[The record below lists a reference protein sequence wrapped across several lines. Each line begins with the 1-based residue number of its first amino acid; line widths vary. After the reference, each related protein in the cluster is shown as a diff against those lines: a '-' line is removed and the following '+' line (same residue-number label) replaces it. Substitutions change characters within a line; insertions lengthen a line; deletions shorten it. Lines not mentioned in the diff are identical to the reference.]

1 MATRKVDARRAAA
14 FQLNTLHATDALPA
28 DRFEGARLGAQGTPI
43 YDINGELLFR
53 RVPLTKKGEVVAFAD
68 IAAHPA
74 LGDALIAVS
83 HGVEWDERRIL
94 KEAITAAKKKRR
106 ALRYDTV
113 RFVAY
118 SFPKVAV
125 QFLSKGEEVLM
136 LEWLTWAQV
145 PPSRYQERKKDEP
158 PSNFERWSFLDEMP
172 AATKRARVKRFDE
185 ILRQWDARRFARYRV
200 DILDKAKF
208 LDLVRF
214 RLVETYEMHYSSHA
228 GDHQVC
234 FELRGQQTDVWCVAA
249 SVQMLLLFYRYD
261 YTQVRLADEM
271 DLGTLNNPNGLPY
284 GDEQKVVDTIEA
296 LSSNQL
302 DADMNPSPTFTYYRD
317 ELRLNR
323 PIISFIPGHSRA
335 CTGFT
340 RNLLAFPGFTPFR
353 GLLIYDP
360 WPPNVG
366 VITRWEN
373 FNISSYRHAFRA
385 RLQHV

>member
-1 MATRKVDARRAAA
+1 MATRIDARRAAA

-28 DRFEGARLGAQGTPI
+28 ARFEGARLGAEGTLI
-43 YDINGELLFR
+43 HDINGEPLFR
-53 RVPLTKKGEVVAFAD
+53 RVPLTKAGEILAFAD
-68 IAAHPA
+68 IAVHPA

-94 KEAITAAKKKRR
+94 KEAVAAAKKRR
-106 ALRYDTV
+106 KALRYDTV

-125 QFLSKGEEVLM
+125 QFLSNGEEVLM
-136 LEWLTWAQV
+136 LEWLTWTQV
-145 PPSRYQERKKDEP
+145 PRYQERKKDAA
-158 PSNFERWSFLDEMP
+158 PSNFERWSLLDEMP
-172 AATKRARVKRFDE
+172 AATKRARMKRFDA
-185 ILRQWDARRFARYRV
+185 ILRQWDARRFARYRA
-200 DILDKAKF
+200 DILAKSKF

-214 RLVETYEMHYSSHA
+214 RLFETWEMHYSSHA

-234 FELRGQQTDVWCVAA
+234 FELRGQQTNVWCVAA
-249 SVQMLLLFYRYD
+249 SVQMLMLFYRYN

-271 DLGTLNNPNGLPY
+271 DLGTLSSPNGLPY

-302 DADMNPSPTFTYYRD
+302 DADMNPSPTFNYYRD

-323 PIISFIPGHSRA
+323 PMISFIPGHSRA
-335 CTGFT
+335 CAGFT
-340 RNLLAFPGFTPFR
+340 RNLLALSGFTPFR

-385 RLQHV
+385 RLHHV